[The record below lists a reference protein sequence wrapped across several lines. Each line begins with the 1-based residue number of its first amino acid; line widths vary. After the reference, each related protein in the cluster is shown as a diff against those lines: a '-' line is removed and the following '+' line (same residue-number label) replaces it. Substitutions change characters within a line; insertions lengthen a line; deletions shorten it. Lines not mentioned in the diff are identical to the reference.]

1 MTHLA
6 SGTLHANA
14 VSVLGKIYIFIG
26 YIMNSTTHTAT
37 AFKALVVEDDR
48 FFQEVIREGMSQ
60 AVAGSKID
68 LCRSMQEAMLCV
80 QAHGPK
86 YQIAIIDLGLPD
98 GDGLTIIRE
107 MVKVSP
113 RTPIMVVSV
122 ATDERRVIEAI
133 RAGAIGYVVKGDTT
147 LSITKAIDQML
158 NGIHPISAKLAG
170 YFLRLAGRESPRD
183 NPNATV
189 KRLTARELDLLREF
203 ARGRSYQEA
212 AEAMQISLT
221 TVQTHT
227 RNLYRKLGVK
237 SSLRALS
244 KAKEHGI
251 I

>member
-1 MTHLA
+1 MNNV
-6 SGTLHANA
+6 ANHSSA
-14 VSVLGKIYIFIG
+14 P
-26 YIMNSTTHTAT
+26 
-37 AFKALVVEDDR
+37 FKALVVEDDR
-48 FFQEVIREGMSQ
+48 FFQEVIREGMTQ
-60 AVAGSKID
+60 AVPGSKID
-68 LCRSMQEAMLCV
+68 LCRSLHEAMSCV
-80 QAHGPK
+80 QEHGAK

-133 RAGAIGYVVKGDTT
+133 RAGAIGYVVKGDTM
-147 LSITKAIDQML
+147 LSITKAIEQML
-158 NGIHPISAKLAG
+158 NGINPISAKLAG
-170 YFLRLAGRESPRD
+170 YFLRLAGRETARD
-183 NPNATV
+183 HPETPI

-203 ARGRSYQEA
+203 ALGKSYQEA

>member
-1 MTHLA
+1 MSNLTINSA
-6 SGTLHANA
+6 SPL
-14 VSVLGKIYIFIG
+14 L
-26 YIMNSTTHTAT
+26 
-37 AFKALVVEDDR
+37 ALVVEDDR
-48 FFQEVIREGMSQ
+48 FFQEVIKEGMTQ
-60 AVAGSKID
+60 AVPGSRID
-68 LCRSMQEAMLCV
+68 LCRSMQEAMQCV
-80 QAHGPK
+80 QAHGSR
-86 YQIAIIDLGLPD
+86 YQIAIVDLGLPD

-107 MVKVSP
+107 LVKVSP

-122 ATDERRVIEAI
+122 ASDERRVIEAV
-133 RAGAIGYVVKGDTT
+133 RAGAIGYVVKGDTM
-147 LSITKAIDQML
+147 LSITRAIEQML
-158 NGIHPISAKLAG
+158 NGINPISAKLAG

-183 NPNATV
+183 RPESTIR
-189 KRLTARELDLLREF
+189 RLTARELDLLREF
-203 ARGRSYQEA
+203 ALGKSYQEA